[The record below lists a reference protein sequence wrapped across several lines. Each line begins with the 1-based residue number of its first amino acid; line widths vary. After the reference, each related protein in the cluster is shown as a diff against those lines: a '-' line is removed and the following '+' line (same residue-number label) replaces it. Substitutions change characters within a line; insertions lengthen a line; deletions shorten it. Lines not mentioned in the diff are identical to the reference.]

1 MTTKVDPAQAQSLL
15 KILEQ
20 DSNLSAHLV
29 SLLKEERESLE
40 LRQFQTYSDILAR
53 KQRTLVDL
61 ESTDVQ
67 RRSLM
72 QAMGFSGDNEGFLA
86 FLKLIP
92 YQWQKKFT
100 LLWDQLTNSLQQC
113 DSLNKINGK
122 ILLHSQIAID
132 RLMGLIKGQSPQ
144 QNIYTKSGR
153 AGSLESNRCLAMA

>member
-20 DSNLSAHLV
+20 DSNLSTHLV

-40 LRQFQTYSDILAR
+40 LRQFKTYSDILAR

-67 RRSLM
+67 RRTLM

-100 LLWDQLTNSLQQC
+100 LLWDQLTTSLQQC

>member
-15 KILEQ
+15 KILER
-20 DSNLSAHLV
+20 DSNLSTHLV
-29 SLLKEERESLE
+29 SLLKEERETLE
-40 LRQFQTYSDILAR
+40 LRQFKTYSDILAR

-67 RRSLM
+67 RRTLM
-72 QAMGFSGDNEGFLA
+72 QGMGFTGDNEGFLA

-100 LLWDQLTNSLQQC
+100 LLWELLTSSLQQC

-132 RLMGLIKGQSPQ
+132 RLMGLMKGQSPQ
-144 QNIYTKSGR
+144 QSTYTKSGR
-153 AGSLESNRCLAMA
+153 PGSLESNRCLAMA